1 MCGTPRISSSARM
14 VSGVADWN
22 SYFSQSVLDSDTQVR
37 VRLDNWCPLEGV
49 GVQAAGRRGD
59 NTHII
64 NDDSGRNP
72 KPITDRTVPSNE
84 YEILEN
90 CRGPRRVDRR
100 WLYPILGN
108 ARRASIL
115 LGAQDLDPTPDLGG
129 EVAVPVQLLEY
140 LCV

>member
-22 SYFSQSVLDSDTQVR
+22 SYFNQSVLDSDTQVR
-37 VRLDNWCPLEGV
+37 VRPDNWCPLEGL
-49 GVQAAGRRGD
+49 QAAGRRGD
-59 NTHII
+59 HTHII

-72 KPITDRTVPSNE
+72 KPITDRTVPFNE

-90 CRGPRRVDRR
+90 CCGPRRVDRR
-100 WLYPILGN
+100 RLYPILGN
-108 ARRASIL
+108 ARRASLL

-129 EVAVPVQLLEY
+129 EVTVSVQLLEY
-140 LCV
+140 LGV